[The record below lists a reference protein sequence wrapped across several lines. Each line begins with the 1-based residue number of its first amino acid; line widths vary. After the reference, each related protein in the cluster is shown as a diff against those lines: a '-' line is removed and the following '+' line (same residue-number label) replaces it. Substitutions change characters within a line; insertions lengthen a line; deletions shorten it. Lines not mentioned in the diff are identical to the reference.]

1 MTKGLDEILSGEAPA
16 QVEPSTAPEPEK
28 QEPEAQPR
36 GPDGKFAPKEPSEPE
51 PAPAEPPAPAPAAE
65 KPSGVVPQQA
75 LHAAREKAK
84 SAEERAADLERQLAE
99 LRGSVTTLVQQRQQ
113 PAPAPQ
119 PPPKPVDFW
128 EDPNKFVEQSLT
140 PVQQRLAE
148 MTFRTSRAEAF
159 VEFGKDAVAEAEA
172 AIKQAVE
179 SGQIDGRTLEAQLSQ
194 SGDPVGDIVRWHQNS
209 PSVRE
214 AKLREQIRAELQA
227 ELAGQQPAPLV
238 EQPSTPAPQVMPSN
252 LVGQRNVGTRSGPA
266 WSGPAPL
273 NDIFDRA
280 RPAKAG

>member
-1 MTKGLDEILSGEAPA
+1 MTKGLDEILSGEQPA
-16 QVEPSTAPEPEK
+16 QVEQSSAPEPAPEPVA
-28 QEPEAQPR
+28 QTPEPEAQPST
-36 GPDGKFAPKEPSEPE
+36 AEPAATEPE
-51 PAPAEPPAPAPAAE
+51 AEDRQT
-65 KPSGVVPQQA
+65 GMVPQKA
-75 LHAAREKAK
+75 LHASRERART
-84 SAEERAADLERQLAE
+84 AEERAADLERQLAE
-99 LRGSVTTLVQQRQQ
+99 VNGKLQGLMSRPAPPPQ
-113 PAPAPQ
+113 PAPE
-119 PPPKPVDFW
+119 PPKPVDFW

-179 SGQIDGRTLEAQLSQ
+179 SGQIDGRALQAQLSQ

-227 ELAGQQPAPLV
+227 ELAGQQPTPPV
-238 EQPSTPAPQVMPSN
+238 GQPSTPAPQVMPSN

-273 NDIFDRA
+273 NDIFDRT
-280 RPAKAG
+280 RTKKAG